1 MADLD
6 QIGYLGHRQFADLLD
21 ILKIETTEEMLQNMF
36 VEMDENDD
44 VSKRIQLSAGF
55 VSAMLLLL
63 CTLTLFQFAGKH
75 RVRLS
80 SRSLSLQ

>member
-6 QIGYLGHRQFADLLD
+6 QIGYLGHRQFADLLG
-21 ILKIETTEEMLQNMF
+21 ILKIETTEEILQNMF

-44 VSKRIQLSAGF
+44 VSKRIQQLSAGF

-63 CTLTLFQFAGKH
+63 CTLTLFLNL
-75 RVRLS
+75 RVNTGS
-80 SRSLSLQ
+80 D

>member
-6 QIGYLGHRQFADLLD
+6 QIGYLGHRQFADLLG
-21 ILKIETTEEMLQNMF
+21 ILNIETTEEILQNMF

-44 VSKRIQLSAGF
+44 VSKRIQQLSAGF

-63 CTLTLFQFAGKH
+63 CTLTPFLNL
-75 RVRLS
+75 RVNTGS
-80 SRSLSLQ
+80 D